1 LPIDLQLDAPF
12 STGGTGFAYSGLGRL
27 GEIRLREVLQSI
39 TGSTLIAV
47 ARE

>member
-12 STGGTGFAYSGLGRL
+12 STGRTGFAYSGPGRL
-27 GEIRLREVLQSI
+27 GGIRLREIQSI
-39 TGSTLIAV
+39 TGSTLVAF